1 MQDSKTLF
9 CSSQFPL
16 ARKGNSS
23 KFADNLGTPF
33 TKVSSALHSLNVK
46 LSLSAP

>member
-1 MQDSKTLF
+1 MEDAKTLF

-16 ARKGNSS
+16 ARKGSSS
-23 KFADNLGTPF
+23 KFTDNYGTPF
-33 TKVSSALHSLNVK
+33 TKVSSALHSLNA